1 MSTFVIFVIV
11 LTLGYI
17 LYYAA
22 LITIDMTAKQKS
34 DAATEETID
43 ADGYSEDDAD
53 DDVVPRNVIENTE
66 TGGFSFSPSVPVI
79 EEPAEIDEADEEEP
93 LSAQTEDVDGN
104 TVEDAAEE
112 DTAEASEEPSDV
124 PAEEEQETD
133 EQVSE
138 EEAPVE
144 KPSEQTTEDEPVSG
158 IEYYQEKPEDDTDKN
173 DFDVNDAFVISRP
186 MMKSPTTKHI
196 PFGVFLSL
204 LSMTVCQTA
213 SAKSGA
219 VDYSWGADG
228 LAEAT
233 SFVGTMMIY
242 TVDILYAVAAIMVIV
257 SALQIYIKMNN
268 HEGDITKSILM
279 LAGGILF
286 MIGAM
291 IVMPAFFGY
300 QNMNFIF

>member
-1 MSTFVIFVIV
+1 MSAFLIFVIV

-112 DTAEASEEPSDV
+112 DTSEASEEPSDI

-144 KPSEQTTEDEPVSG
+144 EPSEQTTEEEPVSG

-173 DFDVNDAFVISRP
+173 DFDVNDAFDP
-186 MMKSPTTKHI
+186 DLMTPKY
-196 PFGVFLSL
+196 GVTELLEPPVSDEAQEKANMVNASL
-204 LSMTVCQTA
+204 LSIA
-213 SAKSGA
+213 SKGNQMDSFDLTR
-219 VDYSWGADG
+219 VIREQR
-228 LAEAT
+228 AEQLNIET
-233 SFVGTMMIY
+233 HDEVTNY
-242 TVDILYAVAAIMVIV
+242 
-257 SALQIYIKMNN
+257 
-268 HEGDITKSILM
+268 
-279 LAGGILF
+279 
-286 MIGAM
+286 
-291 IVMPAFFGY
+291 
-300 QNMNFIF
+300 

>member
-1 MSTFVIFVIV
+1 MSAFVIFVIV

-79 EEPAEIDEADEEEP
+79 EEPAEIDEADKEEP

-144 KPSEQTTEDEPVSG
+144 EPSEQTTEEEPVSG

-173 DFDVNDAFVISRP
+173 DFDVNDAFDP
-186 MMKSPTTKHI
+186 DLMTPKY
-196 PFGVFLSL
+196 GVTELVEPPVSDEAQEKANMVNASL
-204 LSMTVCQTA
+204 LSIA
-213 SAKSGA
+213 SKGNQMDSFDLTR
-219 VDYSWGADG
+219 VIREQR
-228 LAEAT
+228 AEQLNIET
-233 SFVGTMMIY
+233 HDEVTNY
-242 TVDILYAVAAIMVIV
+242 
-257 SALQIYIKMNN
+257 
-268 HEGDITKSILM
+268 
-279 LAGGILF
+279 
-286 MIGAM
+286 
-291 IVMPAFFGY
+291 
-300 QNMNFIF
+300 

>member
-1 MSTFVIFVIV
+1 MSAFVIFVIV

-43 ADGYSEDDAD
+43 ADGYSEDDSD

-104 TVEDAAEE
+104 AIEDAAEE

-133 EQVSE
+133 EQVSK

-144 KPSEQTTEDEPVSG
+144 ESSEQTTEEEPVSG

-173 DFDVNDAFVISRP
+173 DFDVNDAFDPDLITP
-186 MMKSPTTKHI
+186 KY
-196 PFGVFLSL
+196 GVTELVEPPVSDEAQEKANMVNASL
-204 LSMTVCQTA
+204 LSIA
-213 SAKSGA
+213 SKGNQMDSFDLTR
-219 VDYSWGADG
+219 VIREQR
-228 LAEAT
+228 AEQLNIET
-233 SFVGTMMIY
+233 HDEVTNY
-242 TVDILYAVAAIMVIV
+242 
-257 SALQIYIKMNN
+257 
-268 HEGDITKSILM
+268 
-279 LAGGILF
+279 
-286 MIGAM
+286 
-291 IVMPAFFGY
+291 
-300 QNMNFIF
+300 

>member
-1 MSTFVIFVIV
+1 MSAFVIFVIV

-93 LSAQTEDVDGN
+93 LSAQTEDEDGN
-104 TVEDAAEE
+104 AIEAAAEE

-138 EEAPVE
+138 EEAPEE
-144 KPSEQTTEDEPVSG
+144 KPSEQSTEEEPVSG

-173 DFDVNDAFVISRP
+173 DFDVNDAFDP
-186 MMKSPTTKHI
+186 DLMTPKY
-196 PFGVFLSL
+196 GVTELVEPPVSDEAQEKANMVNASL
-204 LSMTVCQTA
+204 LSIA
-213 SAKSGA
+213 SKGNQMDSFDLTR
-219 VDYSWGADG
+219 VIREQR
-228 LAEAT
+228 AEQLNIET
-233 SFVGTMMIY
+233 HDEVTNY
-242 TVDILYAVAAIMVIV
+242 
-257 SALQIYIKMNN
+257 
-268 HEGDITKSILM
+268 
-279 LAGGILF
+279 
-286 MIGAM
+286 
-291 IVMPAFFGY
+291 
-300 QNMNFIF
+300 

>member
-1 MSTFVIFVIV
+1 MSAFVIFVIV

-34 DAATEETID
+34 DAVTEETID

-66 TGGFSFSPSVPVI
+66 TGGFNFSPSVPVI

-138 EEAPVE
+138 EKAPVE
-144 KPSEQTTEDEPVSG
+144 EPSEQTTEEEPVSG

-173 DFDVNDAFVISRP
+173 DFDVNDAFDP
-186 MMKSPTTKHI
+186 DLMTPKY
-196 PFGVFLSL
+196 GVTELVEPPVSDEAQEKANMVNASL
-204 LSMTVCQTA
+204 LSIA
-213 SAKSGA
+213 SKGNQMDSFDLTR
-219 VDYSWGADG
+219 VIREQR
-228 LAEAT
+228 AEQLNIET
-233 SFVGTMMIY
+233 HDEVTNY
-242 TVDILYAVAAIMVIV
+242 
-257 SALQIYIKMNN
+257 
-268 HEGDITKSILM
+268 
-279 LAGGILF
+279 
-286 MIGAM
+286 
-291 IVMPAFFGY
+291 
-300 QNMNFIF
+300 

>member
-1 MSTFVIFVIV
+1 MSAFVIFVIV

-144 KPSEQTTEDEPVSG
+144 EPSEQPTEEEPVSG

-173 DFDVNDAFVISRP
+173 DFDVNDAFDP
-186 MMKSPTTKHI
+186 DLMTPKY
-196 PFGVFLSL
+196 GVTELVEPPVSDEAQEKANMVNASL
-204 LSMTVCQTA
+204 LSIA
-213 SAKSGA
+213 SKGNQIDSFDLTR
-219 VDYSWGADG
+219 VIREQR
-228 LAEAT
+228 AEQLNIET
-233 SFVGTMMIY
+233 HDEVTNY
-242 TVDILYAVAAIMVIV
+242 
-257 SALQIYIKMNN
+257 
-268 HEGDITKSILM
+268 
-279 LAGGILF
+279 
-286 MIGAM
+286 
-291 IVMPAFFGY
+291 
-300 QNMNFIF
+300 

>member
-1 MSTFVIFVIV
+1 MSAFVIFVIV

-144 KPSEQTTEDEPVSG
+144 EPSEQPTEEEPVSG
-158 IEYYQEKPEDDTDKN
+158 IEYYQEKLEDDTDKN
-173 DFDVNDAFVISRP
+173 DFDVNDAFDP
-186 MMKSPTTKHI
+186 DLMTPKY
-196 PFGVFLSL
+196 GVTELVEPPVSDEAQEKANMVNASL
-204 LSMTVCQTA
+204 LSIA
-213 SAKSGA
+213 SKGNQMDSFDLTR
-219 VDYSWGADG
+219 VIREQR
-228 LAEAT
+228 AEQLNIET
-233 SFVGTMMIY
+233 HDEVTNY
-242 TVDILYAVAAIMVIV
+242 
-257 SALQIYIKMNN
+257 
-268 HEGDITKSILM
+268 
-279 LAGGILF
+279 
-286 MIGAM
+286 
-291 IVMPAFFGY
+291 
-300 QNMNFIF
+300 

>member
-104 TVEDAAEE
+104 AIEDAAEE

-144 KPSEQTTEDEPVSG
+144 EPSEQPTEEEPVSG

-173 DFDVNDAFVISRP
+173 DFDVNDAFDP
-186 MMKSPTTKHI
+186 DLMTPKY
-196 PFGVFLSL
+196 GVTELVEPPVSDEAQEKANMVNASL
-204 LSMTVCQTA
+204 LSIA
-213 SAKSGA
+213 SKGNQMDSFDLTR
-219 VDYSWGADG
+219 VIREQR
-228 LAEAT
+228 AEQLNIET
-233 SFVGTMMIY
+233 HDEVTNY
-242 TVDILYAVAAIMVIV
+242 
-257 SALQIYIKMNN
+257 
-268 HEGDITKSILM
+268 
-279 LAGGILF
+279 
-286 MIGAM
+286 
-291 IVMPAFFGY
+291 
-300 QNMNFIF
+300 

>member
-1 MSTFVIFVIV
+1 MSAFVIFVIV

-104 TVEDAAEE
+104 AIEDAAEE
-112 DTAEASEEPSDV
+112 DTAEASEEPFDV

-144 KPSEQTTEDEPVSG
+144 EPSEQPTEEEPVSG

-173 DFDVNDAFVISRP
+173 DFDVNDAFDP
-186 MMKSPTTKHI
+186 DLMTPKY
-196 PFGVFLSL
+196 GVTELVEPSVSDEAQEKANMVNASL
-204 LSMTVCQTA
+204 LSIA
-213 SAKSGA
+213 SKGNQMDSFDLTR
-219 VDYSWGADG
+219 VIREQR
-228 LAEAT
+228 AEQLNIET
-233 SFVGTMMIY
+233 HDEVTNY
-242 TVDILYAVAAIMVIV
+242 
-257 SALQIYIKMNN
+257 
-268 HEGDITKSILM
+268 
-279 LAGGILF
+279 
-286 MIGAM
+286 
-291 IVMPAFFGY
+291 
-300 QNMNFIF
+300 

>member
-1 MSTFVIFVIV
+1 MSAFLIFVIV

-144 KPSEQTTEDEPVSG
+144 EPSEQTTEEEPVSG

-173 DFDVNDAFVISRP
+173 DFDVNDAFDPDLITP
-186 MMKSPTTKHI
+186 KY
-196 PFGVFLSL
+196 GVTELVEPPVSDEAQEKANMVNASL
-204 LSMTVCQTA
+204 LSIA
-213 SAKSGA
+213 SKGNQMDSFDLTR
-219 VDYSWGADG
+219 VIREQR
-228 LAEAT
+228 AEQLNIET
-233 SFVGTMMIY
+233 HDEVTNY
-242 TVDILYAVAAIMVIV
+242 
-257 SALQIYIKMNN
+257 
-268 HEGDITKSILM
+268 
-279 LAGGILF
+279 
-286 MIGAM
+286 
-291 IVMPAFFGY
+291 
-300 QNMNFIF
+300 

>member
-1 MSTFVIFVIV
+1 MSAFVIFVIV

-104 TVEDAAEE
+104 AIEDAAEE

-133 EQVSE
+133 EQVLE

-144 KPSEQTTEDEPVSG
+144 EPSGQTTDEEPVSG

-173 DFDVNDAFVISRP
+173 DFDVNDAFDP
-186 MMKSPTTKHI
+186 DLMTPKY
-196 PFGVFLSL
+196 GVTELVEPPVSDEAQEKANMVNASL
-204 LSMTVCQTA
+204 LSIA
-213 SAKSGA
+213 SKGNQMDSFDLTR
-219 VDYSWGADG
+219 VIREQR
-228 LAEAT
+228 AEQLNIET
-233 SFVGTMMIY
+233 HDEVTNY
-242 TVDILYAVAAIMVIV
+242 
-257 SALQIYIKMNN
+257 
-268 HEGDITKSILM
+268 
-279 LAGGILF
+279 
-286 MIGAM
+286 
-291 IVMPAFFGY
+291 
-300 QNMNFIF
+300 

>member
-1 MSTFVIFVIV
+1 MSAFVIFVIV

-53 DDVVPRNVIENTE
+53 DDVVPRNVIENAE

-144 KPSEQTTEDEPVSG
+144 KPSEQTTEEEPVSG

-173 DFDVNDAFVISRP
+173 DFDVNDAFDP
-186 MMKSPTTKHI
+186 DLMTPKY
-196 PFGVFLSL
+196 GVTELVEPPVSDEAQEKANMVNASL
-204 LSMTVCQTA
+204 LSIA
-213 SAKSGA
+213 SKGNQM
-219 VDYSWGADG
+219 D
-228 LAEAT
+228 
-233 SFVGTMMIY
+233 SF
-242 TVDILYAVAAIMVIV
+242 DL
-257 SALQIYIKMNN
+257 S
-268 HEGDITKSILM
+268 SIIREQR
-279 LAGGILF
+279 AGQLNIETHDE
-286 MIGAM
+286 
-291 IVMPAFFGY
+291 VTNY
-300 QNMNFIF
+300 

>member
-1 MSTFVIFVIV
+1 MSAFVIFVIV

-104 TVEDAAEE
+104 AIEDAAKE

-144 KPSEQTTEDEPVSG
+144 EPSEQPTEEEPVSG
-158 IEYYQEKPEDDTDKN
+158 IEYYQEKPEDDTNKN
-173 DFDVNDAFVISRP
+173 DFDVNDAFDTDLMTP
-186 MMKSPTTKHI
+186 KY
-196 PFGVFLSL
+196 GVTELVEPPVSDEAQEKANMVNASL
-204 LSMTVCQTA
+204 LSIA
-213 SAKSGA
+213 SKGNQMDSFDLTR
-219 VDYSWGADG
+219 VIREQR
-228 LAEAT
+228 AEQLNIET
-233 SFVGTMMIY
+233 HDEVTNY
-242 TVDILYAVAAIMVIV
+242 
-257 SALQIYIKMNN
+257 
-268 HEGDITKSILM
+268 
-279 LAGGILF
+279 
-286 MIGAM
+286 
-291 IVMPAFFGY
+291 
-300 QNMNFIF
+300 

>member
-1 MSTFVIFVIV
+1 MSAFVIFVIV

-112 DTAEASEEPSDV
+112 DTSEASEEPSDV

-144 KPSEQTTEDEPVSG
+144 EPSEQPTEEEPVSG

-173 DFDVNDAFVISRP
+173 DFDVNDAFDP
-186 MMKSPTTKHI
+186 DLMTPKY
-196 PFGVFLSL
+196 GVTELVEPPVSDEAQEKANMVNASL
-204 LSMTVCQTA
+204 LSIA
-213 SAKSGA
+213 SKGNQMDSFDLTR
-219 VDYSWGADG
+219 VIREQR
-228 LAEAT
+228 AEQLNIET
-233 SFVGTMMIY
+233 HDEVTNY
-242 TVDILYAVAAIMVIV
+242 
-257 SALQIYIKMNN
+257 
-268 HEGDITKSILM
+268 
-279 LAGGILF
+279 
-286 MIGAM
+286 
-291 IVMPAFFGY
+291 
-300 QNMNFIF
+300 

>member
-1 MSTFVIFVIV
+1 MSAFVIFVIV

-104 TVEDAAEE
+104 AIEDAAEE

-144 KPSEQTTEDEPVSG
+144 KPSEQTTEEEPVSG

-173 DFDVNDAFVISRP
+173 DFDVNDAFDP
-186 MMKSPTTKHI
+186 DLMTPKY
-196 PFGVFLSL
+196 GVTELVEPPVSDEAQEKANMVNASL
-204 LSMTVCQTA
+204 LSIA
-213 SAKSGA
+213 SKGNQMDSFDLTR
-219 VDYSWGADG
+219 VIREQR
-228 LAEAT
+228 AEQLNIET
-233 SFVGTMMIY
+233 HDEVTNY
-242 TVDILYAVAAIMVIV
+242 
-257 SALQIYIKMNN
+257 
-268 HEGDITKSILM
+268 
-279 LAGGILF
+279 
-286 MIGAM
+286 
-291 IVMPAFFGY
+291 
-300 QNMNFIF
+300 

>member
-1 MSTFVIFVIV
+1 MSTFIIFVIV

-22 LITIDMTAKQKS
+22 MITIDMTAKQKS

-53 DDVVPRNVIENTE
+53 DDVVPRNVIENAE
-66 TGGFSFSPSVPVI
+66 TGGFSFSSPAPVI

-104 TVEDAAEE
+104 ANEDASEE

-138 EEAPVE
+138 EEVPVE
-144 KPSEQTTEDEPVSG
+144 NPSEQTVDEEPVSG

-173 DFDVNDAFVISRP
+173 DFDVNDAFDP
-186 MMKSPTTKHI
+186 DLMTPKY
-196 PFGVFLSL
+196 GVAELLEPPVSDEAQEKANMVNASL
-204 LSMTVCQTA
+204 LSIA
-213 SAKSGA
+213 SKGNQMDSFDLTR
-219 VDYSWGADG
+219 VIREQR
-228 LAEAT
+228 AEQLNIET
-233 SFVGTMMIY
+233 HDEVTNY
-242 TVDILYAVAAIMVIV
+242 
-257 SALQIYIKMNN
+257 
-268 HEGDITKSILM
+268 
-279 LAGGILF
+279 
-286 MIGAM
+286 
-291 IVMPAFFGY
+291 
-300 QNMNFIF
+300 

>member
-1 MSTFVIFVIV
+1 MSAFLIFVIV

-43 ADGYSEDDAD
+43 ADGYSEVDAD

-112 DTAEASEEPSDV
+112 DTSEASEEPSDV

-144 KPSEQTTEDEPVSG
+144 EPSEQPTEEEPVSG

-173 DFDVNDAFVISRP
+173 DFDVNDAFDP
-186 MMKSPTTKHI
+186 DLMTPKY
-196 PFGVFLSL
+196 GVTELVEPPVSDEAQEKANMVNASL
-204 LSMTVCQTA
+204 LSIA
-213 SAKSGA
+213 SKGNQMDSFDLTR
-219 VDYSWGADG
+219 VIREQR
-228 LAEAT
+228 AEQLNIET
-233 SFVGTMMIY
+233 HDEVTNY
-242 TVDILYAVAAIMVIV
+242 
-257 SALQIYIKMNN
+257 
-268 HEGDITKSILM
+268 
-279 LAGGILF
+279 
-286 MIGAM
+286 
-291 IVMPAFFGY
+291 
-300 QNMNFIF
+300 

>member
-1 MSTFVIFVIV
+1 MSAFVIFVIV

-22 LITIDMTAKQKS
+22 LITIDLTAKQKS

-104 TVEDAAEE
+104 AIEDAAEE

-144 KPSEQTTEDEPVSG
+144 EPSEQTTEEEPVSG

-173 DFDVNDAFVISRP
+173 DFDVNDAFDP
-186 MMKSPTTKHI
+186 DLMTPKY
-196 PFGVFLSL
+196 GVTELVEPPVSDEAQEKANMVNASL
-204 LSMTVCQTA
+204 LSIA
-213 SAKSGA
+213 SKGNQMDSFDLTR
-219 VDYSWGADG
+219 VIREQR
-228 LAEAT
+228 AEQLNIET
-233 SFVGTMMIY
+233 HDEVTNY
-242 TVDILYAVAAIMVIV
+242 
-257 SALQIYIKMNN
+257 
-268 HEGDITKSILM
+268 
-279 LAGGILF
+279 
-286 MIGAM
+286 
-291 IVMPAFFGY
+291 
-300 QNMNFIF
+300 

>member
-1 MSTFVIFVIV
+1 MSAFLIFVIV

-104 TVEDAAEE
+104 AIEDAAEE

-144 KPSEQTTEDEPVSG
+144 ESSEQTTEEEPVSG

-173 DFDVNDAFVISRP
+173 DFDVNDAFDP
-186 MMKSPTTKHI
+186 DLMTPKY
-196 PFGVFLSL
+196 GVTELLEPPVSDEAQEKANMVNASL
-204 LSMTVCQTA
+204 LSIA
-213 SAKSGA
+213 SKGNQMDSFDLTR
-219 VDYSWGADG
+219 VIREQR
-228 LAEAT
+228 AEQLNIET
-233 SFVGTMMIY
+233 HDEVTNY
-242 TVDILYAVAAIMVIV
+242 
-257 SALQIYIKMNN
+257 
-268 HEGDITKSILM
+268 
-279 LAGGILF
+279 
-286 MIGAM
+286 
-291 IVMPAFFGY
+291 
-300 QNMNFIF
+300 

>member
-1 MSTFVIFVIV
+1 MSAFVIFVIV

-138 EEAPVE
+138 EETPVE
-144 KPSEQTTEDEPVSG
+144 KPSEQTTEEEPVSG

-173 DFDVNDAFVISRP
+173 DFDVNDAFDP
-186 MMKSPTTKHI
+186 DLMTPKY
-196 PFGVFLSL
+196 GVTELVEPPVSDEAQEKANMVNASL
-204 LSMTVCQTA
+204 LSIA
-213 SAKSGA
+213 SKGNQMDSFDLTR
-219 VDYSWGADG
+219 VIREQR
-228 LAEAT
+228 AEQLNIET
-233 SFVGTMMIY
+233 HDEVTNY
-242 TVDILYAVAAIMVIV
+242 
-257 SALQIYIKMNN
+257 
-268 HEGDITKSILM
+268 
-279 LAGGILF
+279 
-286 MIGAM
+286 
-291 IVMPAFFGY
+291 
-300 QNMNFIF
+300 

>member
-1 MSTFVIFVIV
+1 MSAFVIFVIV

-22 LITIDMTAKQKS
+22 LITIDLTAKQKS

-104 TVEDAAEE
+104 AIEDAAEE

-144 KPSEQTTEDEPVSG
+144 EPSEQPTEEEPVSG

-173 DFDVNDAFVISRP
+173 DFDVNDAFDP
-186 MMKSPTTKHI
+186 DLMTPKY
-196 PFGVFLSL
+196 GVTELLEPPVSDEAQEKANMVNASL
-204 LSMTVCQTA
+204 LSIA
-213 SAKSGA
+213 SKGNQMDSFDLTR
-219 VDYSWGADG
+219 VIREQR
-228 LAEAT
+228 AEQLNIET
-233 SFVGTMMIY
+233 HDEVTNY
-242 TVDILYAVAAIMVIV
+242 
-257 SALQIYIKMNN
+257 
-268 HEGDITKSILM
+268 
-279 LAGGILF
+279 
-286 MIGAM
+286 
-291 IVMPAFFGY
+291 
-300 QNMNFIF
+300 

>member
-1 MSTFVIFVIV
+1 MSAFVIFVIV

-22 LITIDMTAKQKS
+22 MITIDMTAKQKS

-144 KPSEQTTEDEPVSG
+144 EPSEQTTEEEPVSG

-173 DFDVNDAFVISRP
+173 DFDVNDAFDP
-186 MMKSPTTKHI
+186 DLMTPKY
-196 PFGVFLSL
+196 GVTELLEPPVSDEAQEKANMVNASL
-204 LSMTVCQTA
+204 LSIA
-213 SAKSGA
+213 SKGNQMDSFDLTR
-219 VDYSWGADG
+219 VIREQR
-228 LAEAT
+228 AEQLNIET
-233 SFVGTMMIY
+233 HDEVTNY
-242 TVDILYAVAAIMVIV
+242 
-257 SALQIYIKMNN
+257 
-268 HEGDITKSILM
+268 
-279 LAGGILF
+279 
-286 MIGAM
+286 
-291 IVMPAFFGY
+291 
-300 QNMNFIF
+300 